1 MDDTDEQDEDSSMEK
16 MTDSFSKVV
25 TVHGSTTKDSDT
37 IESVWLKSGCK
48 SSEDVKME
56 TSTPSS
62 DTHYS
67 ASMDIRYV

>member
-25 TVHGSTTKDSDT
+25 TVHGSTEDSDT

-48 SSEDVKME
+48 SSEDVKMV
-56 TSTPSS
+56 TSAPSS